1 MQGKTDYDKVKE
13 ILKKYNIRDIEEI
26 EYGGDCFDELLDWFA
41 DEIPYGVMKAREGT
55 PDEWIFDKLCEL
67 GIDKELEQAQ
77 DLAQHYRWK
86 GMI

>member
-1 MQGKTDYDKVKE
+1 MITEYDKVMQ
-13 ILKKYNIRDIEEI
+13 ILKKYDIKDLEEI
-26 EYGGDCFDELLDWFA
+26 EYGKDCFDELLDYFA
-41 DEIPYGVMKAREGT
+41 DEIPYGVMKVREGT

>member
-1 MQGKTDYDKVKE
+1 MKTDYDKVKE
-13 ILKKYNIRDIEEI
+13 ILKKYNIKDIEEI
-26 EYGGDCFDELLDWFA
+26 EYGKDCFDELLDLFA

-55 PDEWIFDKLCEL
+55 PDEWIFDKLCDL

>member
-1 MQGKTDYDKVKE
+1 MISEYDKVMQ
-13 ILKKYNIRDIEEI
+13 ILKKYNIRDLEEI
-26 EYGGDCFDELLDWFA
+26 EYGKDCFDELLDYFA

-55 PDEWIFDKLCEL
+55 PDEWIFDKLCDL
-67 GIDKELEQAQ
+67 GIDKKLEQKQ

>member
-13 ILKKYNIRDIEEI
+13 ILKKYNIRDIEER
-26 EYGGDCFDELLDWFA
+26 EYGKDCFDELLDWFA

-55 PDEWIFDKLCEL
+55 PDEWIFDKLCDL